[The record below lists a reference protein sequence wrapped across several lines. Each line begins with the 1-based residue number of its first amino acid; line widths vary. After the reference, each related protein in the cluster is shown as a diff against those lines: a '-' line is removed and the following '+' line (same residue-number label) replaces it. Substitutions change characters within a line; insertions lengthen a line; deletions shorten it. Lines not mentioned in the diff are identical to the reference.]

1 MYSDNL
7 TQKVAQAAAKIM
19 DEELKGKQHKIDAN
33 KNGKVDAHDFK
44 LLRAKK
50 EVKEE
55 SEQIDELSKA
65 TMGSYVNKSAKDAV
79 DRTAQ
84 EVETGEI
91 DKVADKRM
99 KGIKLATK
107 KLAKEETAQVE
118 EGYYKNMDTNRKEE
132 ERLSAK
138 KKKDTPP
145 FTPDKPKA
153 KVATPGKFGYGYSA
167 ARHLARQGMASVTK
181 EESEQIAEDVTVKK
195 DYDDNEQSEHGV
207 YKGKKQIGYVVHNK
221 KENTHTAYHGPQG
234 RDDFGHIDD
243 FPDHNKAVSQ
253 IKKSAGIKEDVTKT
267 SSGYIHHARPGVYGG
282 SEKEKHVVD
291 TLRGPKKSELNAI
304 EKEKKMKKSFSEMVE
319 LYNEIGL
326 KSLSNMISEEP
337 DNEQFTQELKDQQAK
352 SEGKGKKAE
361 VAKGAVQAVKQE
373 EVEQIDEL
381 SKKTLGDYITRN
393 ADDQA
398 RIGFI
403 NSAAHH
409 DKTTDSKTKN
419 KILDRNE
426 RQGINRDIGLTRA
439 VNKLTK
445 EDQDFI
451 NELNKSTL
459 GSYVNKSAKDAVDR
473 TAQEVETGEI
483 DKVADKRMKGI
494 KLATKKLAKEET
506 AQVEEGYYKNM
517 DTNRK
522 EEERLSAKK
531 KKDTPPF
538 TPDKPKA
545 KVATPGKFGYGYS
558 AARHLARQGMASVTK
573 EESEQIA
580 EDVTVKKDYDDNE
593 QSEHGV
599 YKGKKQIGYVVH
611 NKKENT
617 HTAYHGPQGR
627 DDFGHID
634 DFPDHNKAVSQI
646 KKSAGI
652 KEDVTKTSS
661 GYIHHARPG
670 VYGGSEKEKHVVDTL
685 RGPKKSELN
694 AIEKEKK
701 MKKSFSEMVELYN
714 EIGLKSLSNMISE
727 EPDNEQFTQELK
739 DQQAK
744 SEGKGKKAEVAKGAV
759 QAVKQEEVEQ
769 LDELS
774 PKTLGSYVKKA
785 NKDVRNISADHEAS
799 EYRQA
804 RRDDGVSAKEIG
816 DPDSEKDMRDNERR
830 LKTRDRGVKKATN
843 KLIKKAIGENIEERS
858 LTEPEMEKKEEI
870 VKSMKKGL
878 SGFKAR
884 YGKDAK
890 SVMYATATKQ
900 AKGD

>member
-1 MYSDNL
+1 MDL
-7 TQKVAQAAAKIM
+7 KKELGGVADAVSKIM
-19 DEELKGKQHKIDAN
+19 DEALKGNQHKIDAN

-55 SEQIDELSKA
+55 SEQIDELSK
-65 TMGSYVNKSAKDAV
+65 
-79 DRTAQ
+79 
-84 EVETGEI
+84 
-91 DKVADKRM
+91 
-99 KGIKLATK
+99 
-107 KLAKEETAQVE
+107 
-118 EGYYKNMDTNRKEE
+118 
-132 ERLSAK
+132 
-138 KKKDTPP
+138 
-145 FTPDKPKA
+145 
-153 KVATPGKFGYGYSA
+153 
-167 ARHLARQGMASVTK
+167 
-181 EESEQIAEDVTVKK
+181 
-195 DYDDNEQSEHGV
+195 
-207 YKGKKQIGYVVHNK
+207 
-221 KENTHTAYHGPQG
+221 
-234 RDDFGHIDD
+234 
-243 FPDHNKAVSQ
+243 
-253 IKKSAGIKEDVTKT
+253 
-267 SSGYIHHARPGVYGG
+267 
-282 SEKEKHVVD
+282 
-291 TLRGPKKSELNAI
+291 
-304 EKEKKMKKSFSEMVE
+304 
-319 LYNEIGL
+319 
-326 KSLSNMISEEP
+326 
-337 DNEQFTQELKDQQAK
+337 
-352 SEGKGKKAE
+352 
-361 VAKGAVQAVKQE
+361 
-373 EVEQIDEL
+373 
-381 SKKTLGDYITRN
+381 KTLGNYITRN

-506 AQVEEGYYKNM
+506 DQVEEGYYKNM

-522 EEERLSAKK
+522 EDERLAAKK

-558 AARHLARQGMASVTK
+558 AARHLARQGMAGVTK
-573 EESEQIA
+573 EETEQVEEAI
-580 EDVTVKKDYDDNE
+580 
-593 QSEHGV
+593 
-599 YKGKKQIGYVVH
+599 
-611 NKKENT
+611 
-617 HTAYHGPQGR
+617 
-627 DDFGHID
+627 
-634 DFPDHNKAVSQI
+634 
-646 KKSAGI
+646 
-652 KEDVTKTSS
+652 TKTST

-685 RGPKKSELN
+685 RGPKKSEIE

-701 MKKSFSEMVELYN
+701 MKKFSEMLDLIN
-714 EIGLKSLSNMISE
+714 THGLKALSEMIKE

-739 DQQAK
+739 DQEAK
-744 SEGKGKKAEVAKGAV
+744 AAGKGKKAEVAKGAV
-759 QAVKQEEVEQ
+759 QAVKVEEEIEQ
-769 LDELS
+769 
-774 PKTLGSYVKKA
+774 V
-785 NKDVRNISADHEAS
+785 
-799 EYRQA
+799 
-804 RRDDGVSAKEIG
+804 
-816 DPDSEKDMRDNERR
+816 
-830 LKTRDRGVKKATN
+830 
-843 KLIKKAIGENIEERS
+843 EERS
-858 LTEPEMEKKEEI
+858 LTEPEMKKKEEI

-900 AKGD
+900 AKGE